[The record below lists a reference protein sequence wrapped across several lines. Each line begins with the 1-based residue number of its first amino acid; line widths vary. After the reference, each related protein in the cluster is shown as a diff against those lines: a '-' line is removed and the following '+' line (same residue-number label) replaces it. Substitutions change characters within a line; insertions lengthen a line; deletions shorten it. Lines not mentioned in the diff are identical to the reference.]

1 MKNKKRIIAKIFD
14 GLLLLVVPSA
24 VAMYSFFEPSDGS
37 GGYID
42 VGGSIM
48 AFGIIFSIFLVFL
61 IKKKKLDP
69 YFKDVRHI
77 LNNHRAD
84 YAVCTDATKKAKLA
98 SEIKKRERKVLIY
111 ERASIISV
119 LTGMYLIVSYISTNI
134 KDLQT
139 VIGVAIASIT
149 AGSLLG
155 ITFGTSVDTVK
166 IPGEGESDE

>member
-1 MKNKKRIIAKIFD
+1 M
-14 GLLLLVVPSA
+14 LVVPSA

-48 AFGIIFSIFLVFL
+48 AFGIIFSILVFL

-84 YAVCTDATKKAKLA
+84 YAVCTDATKKAKLGKRN
-98 SEIKKRERKVLIY
+98 KKSVSGKCLSM
-111 ERASIISV
+111 RASIISV

-134 KDLQT
+134 KRPTNRHWRCHSINYGRL
-139 VIGVAIASIT
+139 IARHY
-149 AGSLLG
+149 
-155 ITFGTSVDTVK
+155 FWN
-166 IPGEGESDE
+166 